1 MCTVHARP
9 GTRTWPGRQ
18 RSGRPRPCSRR
29 SQWRESLTR
38 GREYAQHRRPRPC
51 GPRPRDA
58 SRSRKRRRK
67 DRHMRN
73 LRPTGPFAEG
83 RRGIE
88 MCAKRGRWL
97 NRLRPIGVAGADVAL
112 SRGDGRHRRDAHG
125 SSRCRKRPMRD
136 SAISAS
142 SVRHRLACLWSERI
156 SSSQA
161 PAPSAG

>member
-1 MCTVHARP
+1 MMLSGELLEIIGPAMAAGLMIALTHAP
-9 GTRTWPGRQ
+9 LGI
-18 RSGRPRPCSRR
+18 
-29 SQWRESLTR
+29 EVL
-38 GREYAQHRRPRPC
+38 
-51 GPRPRDA
+51 
-58 SRSRKRRRK
+58 
-67 DRHMRN
+67 
-73 LRPTGPFAEG
+73 

-142 SVRHRLACLWSERI
+142 SVRHRLACLWSERV